1 MSLMITSISVTV
13 NMTDAVLTQATNTLQ
28 SEIIFHCNAILTDII
43 EPSSIDIDVKWFVD
57 NKNVHS
63 ETFSAQDRV
72 SGVLTEEHW
81 SMGQSIYCEAQA
93 KHNIVGARTVKR
105 RSSEILAGLVVNQGL
120 RSVSVKEGG
129 SVVNIP
135 VTSTVP
141 ILCPPQDR
149 ARGDCCLYLD
159 LALSEVDQEQR
170 CPQGNV
176 INRVS
181 IFFVKLH
188 VLVSIFKL

>member
-81 SMGQSIYCEAQA
+81 VMGQSIYCEAQA
-93 KHNIVGARTVKR
+93 KHNIVWRTRCMVIIR
-105 RSSEILAGLVVNQGL
+105 ESLSHRMLENTLARSSAPLP
-120 RSVSVKEGG
+120 RM
-129 SVVNIP
+129 
-135 VTSTVP
+135 
-141 ILCPPQDR
+141 
-149 ARGDCCLYLD
+149 
-159 LALSEVDQEQR
+159 
-170 CPQGNV
+170 
-176 INRVS
+176 
-181 IFFVKLH
+181 
-188 VLVSIFKL
+188 

>member
-1 MSLMITSISVTV
+1 MNRSKFQLLLILILIFAVTV
-13 NMTDAVLTQATNTLQ
+13 NMTDAVLTQSTNTLQ

-57 NKNVHS
+57 GKNVHS
-63 ETFSAQDRV
+63 ESFNAKDRV
-72 SGVLTEEHW
+72 SGVLSEDHW
-81 SMGQSIYCEAQA
+81 QMGQSIQCEAQA

-105 RSSEILAGLVVNQGL
+105 RSEEVTTGLVINQGSS
-120 RSVSVKEGG
+120 SVTVKEGG
-129 SVVNIP
+129 GVVQVP

-159 LALSEVDQEQR
+159 LAISNIDQEQR
-170 CPQGNV
+170 CPEGN
-176 INRVS
+176 ILDRVS
-181 IFFVKLH
+181 IIAL
-188 VLVSIFKL
+188 IYT